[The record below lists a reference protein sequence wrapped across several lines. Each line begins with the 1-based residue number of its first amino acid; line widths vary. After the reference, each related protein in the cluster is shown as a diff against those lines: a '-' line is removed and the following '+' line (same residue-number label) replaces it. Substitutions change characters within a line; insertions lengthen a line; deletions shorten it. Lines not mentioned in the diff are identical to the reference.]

1 MHRYNDSVTENFSCF
16 SHASVLINVYMHLI
30 SSHKYVYVG
39 PTVCVKKGVNFEEWK
54 AAFWICDSLT
64 SLHTFYPLSP
74 SIRVRLENYPWSNSE
89 KNLCE
94 IFFSSCLLHSC
105 HVGASVSR
113 GHLHMAHNHL
123 VLSVWATVT
132 LHQDINMAVR
142 YIAYFIKLLP
152 E

>member
-1 MHRYNDSVTENFSCF
+1 MFPEWDVKIFCFCLSLPVKHRVDIFKITNKAPKNMFKCATFITNKNRHSKDILMLAKHT
-16 SHASVLINVYMHLI
+16 HI
-30 SSHKYVYVG
+30 SL
-39 PTVCVKKGVNFEEWK
+39 PTV
-54 AAFWICDSLT
+54 S
-64 SLHTFYPLSP
+64 PLSP
-74 SIRVRLENYPWSNSE
+74 SIRARLENYPWSNFE

-105 HVGASVSR
+105 HVGALVSR

-142 YIAYFIKLLP
+142 FTAYFIKLLP